1 MEIEQKV
8 INTLRKLSLEQIM
21 TAKSGH
27 PGVALGAA
35 PIMFALYNNAN
46 ICPKKPDWFNRDR
59 IIISCGHASS
69 LIYSTLH
76 LFGYNVSIDDLKQF
90 RQLGSYTPGHPE
102 ETVTSGVDC
111 STGALGQGFANAVG
125 FAIAENFLS
134 EKTKKYQ
141 KIVDHYTFVMCGDGD
156 LMEGISYEAAAMAG
170 NLKLN
175 KLIALYDSN
184 DISLDGKLSLSSN
197 EDVQKRFEACG
208 WQVLFVKDA
217 NQWKNVNKAI
227 IKAKQS
233 TDKPTLIICKT
244 VIGYGSK
251 LAGSEKCHGKPFS
264 DEDVAQMCASLGVS
278 DVPFKIDE
286 DVLLWQ
292 KNVSNKGEIEEQK
305 WQQKVEQL
313 KENNKELYNEIFAP
327 KFNINK
333 TLNEIK
339 FKEALATR
347 DASKTVLNKLANTVP
362 NLIGGSADLVGA
374 TKTYIDN
381 SSYYSATNRIG
392 RNIAFGVR
400 EHSMAAIANGI
411 ALHKGLKPFV
421 STFLV
426 FSDYC
431 RYAIRMSAL
440 MDLPVLYIWTHD
452 SLAVGEDG
460 ATHQPIEELE
470 SLRLIPNHCVIRP
483 ADAEETKGAYKIA
496 MQENCPVSVVL
507 SRQTLPILKNSSANN
522 VEYGGYVISE
532 EQNPKKLELVLIAT
546 GSEVSLCINV
556 QQELEKQGH
565 SVRVVSMPCKELFF
579 KQDKTYQNK
588 VLPKK
593 CVKRISVEAGVTSG
607 WAKIVGDNGV
617 AIGVNQFGESGKGQ
631 EVMELFGFDVK
642 NIVKIAKKLL
652 K

>member
-347 DASKTVLNKLANTVP
+347 DAGKTVLNKLANTVP
-362 NLIGGSADLVGA
+362 NLIGGSADVAGSVY
-374 TKTYIDN
+374 TKINGGTYF
-381 SSYYSATNRIG
+381 TPEHREG
-392 RNIAFGVR
+392 RSINFGIR
-400 EHSMAAIANGI
+400 EFAMAAIQNGML
-411 ALHKGLKPFV
+411 LHGGLRTYV
-421 STFLV
+421 GCFLV
-426 FSDYC
+426 FADYLKP
-431 RYAIRMSAL
+431 AIRMAAL
-440 MDLPVLYIWTHD
+440 SHLPAVYLFSHD
-452 SLAVGEDG
+452 SIAVGEDG
-460 ATHQPIEELE
+460 PTHQPIEQLAM
-470 SLRLIPNHCVIRP
+470 LRSIPNVEVFRP
-483 ADAEETKGAYKIA
+483 CDANEVATAYRLMFEQSTHPCCIILTRQA
-496 MQENCPVSVVL
+496 LPV
-507 SRQTLPILKNSSANN
+507 LPGTSSKDCDK
-522 VEYGGYVISE
+522 GGYVVSHEVKEAQITI
-532 EQNPKKLELVLIAT
+532 IAS
-546 GSEVSLCINV
+546 GSEVSLAV
-556 QQELEKQGH
+556 EAQEKLLKEGID
-565 SVRVVSMPCKELFF
+565 SRVVSMMSQERFL
-579 KQDKTYQNK
+579 KQDPTYIKETLGNEYG
-588 VLPKK
+588 
-593 CVKRISVEAGVTSG
+593 KRIAVEMLSSFGWHRFAPHVMSIDTFGASAPAGDVIKKFNFTS
-607 WAKIVGDNGV
+607 D
-617 AIGVNQFGESGKGQ
+617 
-631 EVMELFGFDVK
+631 ELVRRIK
-642 NIVKIAKKLL
+642 EII
-652 K
+652 

>member
-1 MEIEQKV
+1 MNATEQVISSILGKMGKHINKNQLMILNQV
-8 INTLRKLSLEQIM
+8 LISEFINKDIIPQNNPIVVYEGESEKLISQFLTIKTIDGCSNQTINTYSFHLHKLIEIIDTKSVLNM
-21 TAKSGH
+21 TANDIRGFLAFYKNHRKVSN
-27 PGVALGAA
+27 VTL
-35 PIMFALYNNAN
+35 NNMRHSMSSFFKYLHEEGYIKEN
-46 ICPKKPDWFNRDR
+46 PMRQ
-59 IIISCGHASS
+59 IS
-69 LIYSTLH
+69 
-76 LFGYNVSIDDLKQF
+76 SI
-90 RQLGSYTPGHPE
+90 
-102 ETVTSGVDC
+102 
-111 STGALGQGFANAVG
+111 
-125 FAIAENFLS
+125 
-134 EKTKKYQ
+134 KTKQ
-141 KIVDHYTFVMCGDGD
+141 T
-156 LMEGISYEAAAMAG
+156 
-170 NLKLN
+170 
-175 KLIALYDSN
+175 
-184 DISLDGKLSLSSN
+184 
-197 EDVQKRFEACG
+197 
-208 WQVLFVKDA
+208 
-217 NQWKNVNKAI
+217 
-227 IKAKQS
+227 IK
-233 TDKPTLIICKT
+233 
-244 VIGYGSK
+244 
-251 LAGSEKCHGKPFS
+251 KPFS

-347 DASKTVLNKLANTVP
+347 DAGKTVLNKLANTVP

-440 MDLPVLYIWTHD
+440 MNLPVLYIWTHD

-460 ATHQPIEELE
+460 ATHQPIEQLE

-507 SRQTLPILKNSSANN
+507 SRQTLPILKSSSANN